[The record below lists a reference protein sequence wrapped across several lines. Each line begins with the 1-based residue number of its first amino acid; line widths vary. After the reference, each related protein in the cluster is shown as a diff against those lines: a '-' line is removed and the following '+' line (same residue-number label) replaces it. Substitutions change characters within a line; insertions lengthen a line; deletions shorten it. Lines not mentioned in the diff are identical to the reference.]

1 MMTLTSS
8 EFMFSSSDAILNE
21 FNNQQSQY
29 YFCEFQQALIS
40 RSLGVEG
47 REFFYVSP
55 LLCKRCLM
63 RSEKQIFLYYT
74 VRIAVTSPSFVDTLA
89 SRFTLDCVVPR
100 SAEYLQTPGTAEC
113 RATVG
118 KLHTVP
124 QLGMAGTVTGTHRPG
139 HQQPEHHKS

>member
-21 FNNQQSQY
+21 FNNHQSQY
-29 YFCEFQQALIS
+29 YFLEFQQALIS

-47 REFFYVSP
+47 REFFSVSP

-74 VRIAVTSPSFVDTLA
+74 MRIEFPVPVLLTHSPHGSRSIVLCHGVPSTFRHRELLCAAPPWA
-89 SRFTLDCVVPR
+89 SC
-100 SAEYLQTPGTAEC
+100 TP
-113 RATVG
+113 
-118 KLHTVP
+118 VP